1 MALNYFIP
9 TVWSETLYRELD
21 REYVAVKNCSRDFEG
36 DIKNVGDTVKIV
48 GVSPITVFDYTKNT
62 NMHAPYELSD
72 TEKTLTINRAKAFNF
87 AIDDIDK
94 AQATPKLMK
103 EAMHQAANALAN
115 EADKYVFSLYSAI
128 PAANSMNYASLTSD
142 GVIDMLLAVKQKLL
156 EQDVPGNEDIILE
169 VPPAVASLIIKSKIV
184 NGTDNTGELDRG
196 CIGSFLGFRIYV
208 SNNVANTTSG
218 DVVTH
223 KCFARTKRAI
233 TFAEQL
239 NEIEAYRPELRFA
252 DAVKGLH
259 LYGAKLVYPKE
270 IVLLNISVGA

>member
-115 EADKYVFSLYSAI
+115 EADKYVFSLYTTI
-128 PAANSMNYASLTSD
+128 PGANAMNYASLTAD
-142 GVIDMLLAVKQKLL
+142 GVIDMLLAVRQKLL
-156 EQDVPGNEDIILE
+156 EQDVPGNEEIILE

-184 NGTDNTGELDRG
+184 NGTDNSGELDRG
-196 CIGSFLGFRIYV
+196 CIGTFLGFRIYV
-208 SNNVANTTSG
+208 SNNVANTTSS

-233 TFAEQL
+233 TFAQQL